1 MENHETQ
8 ASDEAPNNVVP
19 FREDQVRQRVGRA
32 LLHWVN
38 STEVRPLFYASAVT
52 VPSTADSFWEMWLN
66 RRTGTGIEPV
76 ALGGVVE
83 PLPARLAS
91 CEAAIRATDQF
102 KTMYEPLGAQFVSVS
117 VDNLV
122 TPQWWLDAGH
132 VEELLDDLPAEDDLE
147 GLFRFC
153 FAQGS
158 VQPPLLLGT
167 NGAVLTSRKR
177 GLGMIS
183 PLRVASVAVD
193 KITFEFD
200 ALPRPNWL
208 WLSIVPENGSILV
221 LNGVH
226 HVATLQRARRHL
238 AFALI
243 RQGPLQASMNFQE
256 PAIFKPERLLCPRP
270 PLVRDFYDDQLAD
283 EVCIRAVDQFMRF
296 GVQNPPEIGF
306 VPQAAT

>member
-1 MENHETQ
+1 MQGPEEP
-8 ASDEAPNNVVP
+8 ANNVVP
-19 FREDQVRQRVGRA
+19 FKLESQLPQRVGRG

-38 STEVRPLFYASAVT
+38 GPEVRPLFYASAVT
-52 VPSTADSFWEMWLN
+52 VPATVDSFWEMWVN
-66 RRTGTGIEPV
+66 RKMGTGIEPV

-83 PLPARLAS
+83 PLPAQLAGL
-91 CEAAIRATDQF
+91 EAAIRATDQF
-102 KTMYEPLGAQFVSVS
+102 KTVYEPLGAQFVSVS
-117 VDNLV
+117 IDNLV
-122 TPQWWLDAGH
+122 TPQWWLDAEH
-132 VEELLDDLPAEDDLE
+132 VEELIQGLPAENDLE

-158 VQPPLLLGT
+158 VQPPLMLGT

-183 PLRVASVAVD
+183 PLRVASVAAD

-208 WLSIVPENGSILV
+208 WLSILGENGSILV

-226 HVATLQRARRHL
+226 HVATLQRAGRHR

-243 RQGPLQASMNFQE
+243 RQGPLQAIMNFQE
-256 PAIFKPERLLCPRP
+256 PGIFRPERLLCPRP
-270 PLVRDFYDDQLAD
+270 PLVRDFYDDEVAD
-283 EVCIRAVDQFMRF
+283 EVRIRAVEQFMRF

-306 VPQAAT
+306 VPRTGT